1 MRLDLVLIRHGEA
14 VDAGA
19 LGNKDHARILTPR
32 GQRQSLGLGAQL
44 VQAKSLPSLALVSD
58 AARTKETWA
67 GATAGAGVALRDT
80 VVAHHRLIYT
90 GAVSDL
96 QSLIEPV
103 DAARYAVVAMVGHNP
118 GISELACD
126 LTSQD
131 LRFSPADCM
140 VLSIQAES
148 WAEAIGSEGAWEL
161 VASLS
166 PE

>member
-32 GQRQSLGLGAQL
+32 GQKQSLGLGVQL
-44 VQAKSLPSLALVSD
+44 VQAKSLPTLALVSD

-67 GATAGAGVALRDT
+67 GTTAGAGTALRDT

-90 GAVSDL
+90 GRVSDL

-103 DAARYAVVAMVGHNP
+103 DAARHPVVAMVGHNP

-126 LTSQD
+126 LTAQD
-131 LRFSPADCM
+131 LRFSPADCV

-161 VASLS
+161 AASLS

>member
-1 MRLDLVLIRHGEA
+1 MRLDLVLVRHGKA
-14 VDAGA
+14 VDADA
-19 LGNKDHARILTPR
+19 LGTKDHARILTHR
-32 GQRQSLGLGAQL
+32 GQRQSLGLGVQL
-44 VQAKSLPSLALVSD
+44 VQAKSLPTLALVSD

-67 GATAGAGVALRDT
+67 GVTAGAGTALRDT
-80 VVAHHRLIYT
+80 AVEHHRLIYT
-90 GAVSDL
+90 GSVSDL
-96 QSLIEPV
+96 KSLIEPV
-103 DAARYAVVAMVGHNP
+103 DAARHTVVAMVGHNP

-126 LTSQD
+126 LTSRD

-140 VLSIQAES
+140 VLSIEAES

>member
-19 LGNKDHARILTPR
+19 LGNKDHARILTPK
-32 GQRQSLGLGAQL
+32 GQRQSLGLGIQL
-44 VQAKSLPSLALVSD
+44 VQAKSLPTLALVSD
-58 AARTKETWA
+58 AARTKETWD
-67 GATAGAGVALRDT
+67 GATAGAGSALRDT
-80 VVAHHRLIYT
+80 VVQHHRLIYT
-90 GAVSDL
+90 GAVNDL
-96 QSLIEPV
+96 QSLIEAV
-103 DAARYAVVAMVGHNP
+103 DAARHAVVAMVGHNP
-118 GISELACD
+118 SISELAGD

-148 WAEAIGSEGAWEL
+148 WAEAMGSEGAWEL
-161 VASLS
+161 VAALR